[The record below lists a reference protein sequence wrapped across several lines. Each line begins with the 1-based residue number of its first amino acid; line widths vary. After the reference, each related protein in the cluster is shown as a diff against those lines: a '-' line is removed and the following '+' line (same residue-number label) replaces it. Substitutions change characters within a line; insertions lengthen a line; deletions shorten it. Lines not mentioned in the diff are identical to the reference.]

1 MFLVPLVVLIVLTY
15 ASRKMLLVKTILTC
29 LMILVFGF
37 WFVSDMFTGR
47 GVTDAVYYQILN
59 SAKGSSIHDI
69 IWKVVAAGL
78 FFAVF
83 LSLLVT
89 SYFLRKK
96 PYKSRKFIT
105 PIYFVLFALTLFY
118 SVPATNVYSSLSN
131 LKYSNSVYASKFYV
145 KPAKSK
151 DNYNY
156 VVIYAESL
164 ERTFRNLDGVN
175 YIPRLSK
182 IADSYDDFTNL
193 IQTEGAGWTMAG
205 LVNTQCGI
213 PLSLPQGNS
222 ANNLSAFLEGAKC
235 IGQKFQEEGYQSLFI
250 RGSDKAFAGG
260 DKFLSQ
266 HGWGTLQ
273 DKEYFL
279 KNNIVD
285 PKKVQ
290 GWGVEDDALLSHA
303 WDEFNRLS
311 QHEGKFVLSLLT
323 VNTHAPS
330 GMVLKSCEPEIPSN
344 IKNNMLRAVSCSDYL
359 LSNFIEKI
367 INSDHFDNTIIV
379 LTSDHL
385 MMANDASSM
394 LNKHQNERRNN
405 FIVIKKDRPAMKNSK
420 LGTLMDV
427 WPTVFDIANQQDVGV
442 GFGVSLLKKESSGL
456 VDWFLKNKNIA
467 PFIGFSSTLWNNPS
481 LSDRMVSDGNTIK
494 IGDKQYNL
502 PLYASVGKDNKFMD
516 VYFDSFAIDAE
527 DLINKNEKIV
537 YATQCYVVNGK
548 SDGTCLYIMT
558 KDRIVKRT
566 INEKG
571 ITSEKA
577 SRFTSPLY
585 IDELSGF
592 SSGGPLK
599 TTGTTLNPHGRVMPR
614 GITFYGFNPG
624 DVTHYE
630 SINFDTCAGKSIDID
645 GLYAFMKKHQ
655 HIIFASNDSPVC
667 DGINVLDSVKN
678 LFNSNQLMTLA
689 FRQQIGGVING
700 NNANAETLVGYP
712 LRQLDFFVNLKN
724 NQLFSLC
731 SVLNDC

>member
-1 MFLVPLVVLIVLTY
+1 M
-15 ASRKMLLVKTILTC
+15 M
-29 LMILVFGF
+29 LVFGF
-37 WFVSDMFTGR
+37 WFVSDMFTGH
-47 GVTDAVYYQILN
+47 GVTDAVYYQLLN

-69 IWKVVAAGL
+69 IWKVVAACL

-83 LSLLVT
+83 LLLLIT
-89 SYFLRKK
+89 SYFVRKR
-96 PYKSRKFIT
+96 PYKSRRFIT
-105 PIYFVLFALTLFY
+105 PVYFSIFALTLFY

-131 LKYSNSVYASKFYV
+131 LKHSNSMYASQFYA
-145 KPAKSK
+145 KPVKSK
-151 DNYNY
+151 DSYNY

-164 ERTFRNLDGVN
+164 ERTFRDLDGVN
-175 YIPRLSK
+175 YLPRLSK

-193 IQTEGAGWTMAG
+193 IQTEGTGWTMAG

-279 KNNIVD
+279 KNKIVD
-285 PKKVQ
+285 PTNLQ
-290 GWGVEDDALLSHA
+290 GWGVEDDALLAHA

-311 QHEGKFVLSLLT
+311 QNDGKFVLSLLT

-330 GMVLKSCEPEIPSN
+330 GIVLKSCEAEIPNS
-344 IKNNMLRAVSCSDYL
+344 IKNDMLRAVSCSDYL

-385 MMANDASSM
+385 MMPNDASSI
-394 LNKHQNERRNN
+394 LNKHENERRNN

-442 GFGVSLLKKESSGL
+442 GFGISLLKKENSGL
-456 VDWFLKNKNIA
+456 IDWFLKNKNIS
-467 PFIGFSSTLWNNPS
+467 PFVGFSSTLWNNPR
-481 LSDRMVSDGNTIK
+481 LGDKMVADGDAIK
-494 IGDKQYNL
+494 IAGKKYNL
-502 PLYASVGKDNKFMD
+502 PFYAPIGKDNSFTD
-516 VYFDSFAIDAE
+516 VYFDSFALDAE
-527 DLINKNEKIV
+527 DLINKNKKIV

-548 SDGTCLYIMT
+548 SDGTCLYIID
-558 KDRIVKRT
+558 KDKIIKQI

-571 ITSEKA
+571 VSSEKV
-577 SRFTSPLY
+577 SHFTSPLFS
-585 IDELSGF
+585 DDLSGF
-592 SSGGPLK
+592 SSGGLFK
-599 TTGTTLNPHGRVMPR
+599 MSGTTLNPLDRVMLR
-614 GITFYGFNPG
+614 GINFYGYQPG
-624 DVTHYE
+624 DVKHYQ
-630 SINFDTCAGKSIDID
+630 SINFDTCSGKPIDID
-645 GLYAFMKKHQ
+645 KLYAFMKKHQ
-655 HIIFASNDSPVC
+655 YIIFASNDSPVC
-667 DGINVLDSVKN
+667 DNINVLDSVKN
-678 LFNSNQLMTLA
+678 LFNSNQVMNLA

-700 NNANAETLVGYP
+700 NNANAETLIGYP

>member
-1 MFLVPLVVLIVLTY
+1 MFLVPLAVLIFFTY

-37 WFVSDMFTGR
+37 WFVSDMFTGN
-47 GVTDAVYYQILN
+47 GVTDAVYYQLVN
-59 SAKGSSIHDI
+59 SAKGSSINDI
-69 IWKVVAAGL
+69 IWKVVAACL
-78 FFAVF
+78 FLAIF
-83 LSLLVT
+83 LALLAT

-96 PYKSRKFIT
+96 PYKSRRFIT
-105 PIYFVLFALTLFY
+105 PLYFGLFALTLFY

-131 LKYSNSVYASKFYV
+131 LKHGDNAYASQFYI

-151 DNYNY
+151 GNYNY
-156 VVIYAESL
+156 VIIYAESL
-164 ERTFRNLDGVN
+164 ERTFRDLDGVN
-175 YIPRLSK
+175 YLPRLSK

-222 ANNLSAFLEGAKC
+222 ADNVSSFLEGAKC
-235 IGQKFQEEGYQSLFI
+235 IGQKFKEEGYQNLFM
-250 RGSDKAFAGG
+250 RGSDKAFAGA

-266 HGWGTLQ
+266 HGWDTLQ

-279 KNNIVD
+279 KNKIVD
-285 PKKVQ
+285 PTNVQ

-311 QHEGKFVLSLLT
+311 KSNGKFVLSLLT

-330 GMVLKSCEPEIPSN
+330 GMVLKSCEPEIPDSVQN
-344 IKNNMLRAVSCSDYL
+344 DMLRAVSCSDYL

-367 INSDHFDNTIIV
+367 INSDYFDNTIIV

-385 MMANDASSM
+385 MMANDASSL

-405 FIVIKKDRPAMKNSK
+405 FIVIKKDRPAGKSDK

-427 WPTVFDIANQQDVGV
+427 WPTVFDIANQKSVGV
-442 GFGVSLLKKESSGL
+442 GFGSSLLKSANSGL
-456 VDWFLKNKNIA
+456 IDWYLKNKNII
-467 PFIGFSSTLWNNPS
+467 PFVDYSSTLWNNPG
-481 LSDRMVSDGNTIK
+481 LNDKMVSDGNTIK
-494 IGDKQYNL
+494 IAGKQYNL
-502 PLYASVGKDNKFMD
+502 PLYAPVGSDNKFMD
-516 VYFDSFAIDAE
+516 VYFDSFALDAE
-527 DLINKNEKIV
+527 DLIKKSKKIF

-548 SDGTCLYIMT
+548 SEGTCLYIIS
-558 KDRIVKRT
+558 KDKVIKQI
-566 INEKG
+566 INKKG
-571 ITSEKA
+571 VTSEKV

-585 IDELSGF
+585 SDELSGF
-592 SSGGPLK
+592 SSGGLFK
-599 TTGTTLNPHGRVMPR
+599 TTGTTLNPIDRAMLR
-614 GITFYGFNPG
+614 GITFYGYQPG
-624 DVTHYE
+624 DVQHYQ
-630 SINFDTCAGKSIDID
+630 SINFDTCAGKPIDID
-645 GLYAFMKKHQ
+645 ELYAFLKKHEY
-655 HIIFASNDSPVC
+655 IIFASNDSPIC
-667 DGINVLDSVKN
+667 ADINVLDSVKN
-678 LFNSNQLMTLA
+678 LFNSNQITKLA

-700 NNANAETLVGYP
+700 KNANAETLVGYP

-724 NQLFSLC
+724 NQLFPLC